1 MSCLNATSFYMI
13 IYHQN
18 GKKWLCLSLVVSLN
32 NVTHPL
38 YWHVCKSEVSQT
50 YGHQLVSQMKCSS
63 YPHFIIAL
71 FCNVLW
77 KHFEDLNYPIIHPVH
92 FVGMCIISAC
102 MKASDDIY
110 WLSIIHTNSLGQ
122 NQLQIT
128 QSIAKKLLVDYN
140 MKFLIILDIQ
150 WKLTK
155 LKYNN
160 WKICITW
167 YHSGNFRMSTLKWK

>member
-1 MSCLNATSFYMI
+1 
-13 IYHQN
+13 
-18 GKKWLCLSLVVSLN
+18 
-32 NVTHPL
+32 
-38 YWHVCKSEVSQT
+38 
-50 YGHQLVSQMKCSS
+50 
-63 YPHFIIAL
+63 
-71 FCNVLW
+71 
-77 KHFEDLNYPIIHPVH
+77 
-92 FVGMCIISAC
+92 

-128 QSIAKKLLVDYN
+128 QRIAKKLLVDYN

-160 WKICITW
+160 
-167 YHSGNFRMSTLKWK
+167 